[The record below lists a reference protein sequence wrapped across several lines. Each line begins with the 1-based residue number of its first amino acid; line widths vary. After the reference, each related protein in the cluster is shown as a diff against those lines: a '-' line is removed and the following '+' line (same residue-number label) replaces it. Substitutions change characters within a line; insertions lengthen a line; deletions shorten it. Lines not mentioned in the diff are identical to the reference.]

1 MLPPLY
7 IECQFHGQISV
18 YIMRSID
25 FGWQFNVVQASDL
38 AVYFAGLDPTRWHAA
53 VAAPPDCSVRYL
65 EPRTPAATV
74 AATVCATV
82 DYVVKGGLV
91 YVDPVTGKRT
101 TWGYWDP

>member
-1 MLPPLY
+1 
-7 IECQFHGQISV
+7 
-18 YIMRSID
+18 MRSID

-74 AATVCATV
+74 AATVCAKARLETFWLFTSPAAF
-82 DYVVKGGLV
+82 YVVPESISFTRCIVSESVLH
-91 YVDPVTGKRT
+91 TL
-101 TWGYWDP
+101 